1 MSRPFKHKPVPPKAR
16 WLASSSV
23 PALSPAAVCQQ
34 ISRQKVGWR
43 LCLCSATAIMLLVNV
58 NVAHAEPI
66 GAKPPGVVVTT
77 DRITSFVTAAAQR
90 FAIPSS
96 WIRAVMRAESLGDVR
111 ALSPKGAMGLMQI
124 MPETWTML
132 RLRYGLG
139 ADPYDPHDNIAAGAA
154 YLRELHDRYG
164 APGFLAAYNAGL
176 GRYEN
181 HLATGRPLP
190 SETLAYVAAVASLI
204 GIRTDDATNVA
215 AATGPS
221 GGDAS
226 LFAPHTETG
235 SAGSRPSSSPRVQ
248 QRPTDRMAQDWTALA
263 PLSDGLFARI
273 SGRNGRP

>member
-1 MSRPFKHKPVPPKAR
+1 MSKPFKHGHMPPQAR

-23 PALSPAAVCQQ
+23 PALSPAAVHQR
-34 ISRQKVGWR
+34 ISRQKAGWR
-43 LCLCSATAIMLLVNV
+43 LWLRSATAVMLLVGI

-66 GAKPPGVVVTT
+66 GAKLPGVVVTT
-77 DRITSFVTAAAQR
+77 DRITDFVTEAAQR

-132 RLRYGLG
+132 RLRYSLG

-164 APGFLAAYNAGL
+164 VPGFLAAYNAGP

-190 SETLAYVAAVASLI
+190 SETLSYMATVASLI
-204 GIRTDDATNVA
+204 DVRTDGGTNVA
-215 AATGPS
+215 AAMATTWSDAPLFVPQSETSSALSPS
-221 GGDAS
+221 
-226 LFAPHTETG
+226 T
-235 SAGSRPSSSPRVQ
+235 SSPQMQ
-248 QRPTDRMAQDWTALA
+248 QRPADGMTQSRTALA
-263 PLSDGLFARI
+263 PLSGGLFARM
-273 SGRNGRP
+273 SGRKGRP